1 MITIKQSKNGM
12 NIINFASLKSYSF
25 FRDIFIQ
32 L

>member
-1 MITIKQSKNGM
+1 MITIKQNGM
-12 NIINFASLKSYSF
+12 NIINFASLKSDLF